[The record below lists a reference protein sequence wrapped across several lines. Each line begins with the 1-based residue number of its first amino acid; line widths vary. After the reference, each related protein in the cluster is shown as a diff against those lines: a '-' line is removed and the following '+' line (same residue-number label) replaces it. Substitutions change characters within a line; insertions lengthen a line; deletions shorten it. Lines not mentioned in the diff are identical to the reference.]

1 MIRREAINLRVNDV
15 ECAGTFF
22 YNLINDDISK
32 PPFVLRRESWLEFTV
47 PSNATKKQVDSIVH
61 LFTRDNKEVDVED
74 SGEVY
79 KAFIT
84 DCSVNKLK
92 KIFTGRMEMINKW
105 YE

>member
-1 MIRREAINLRVNDV
+1 MIRREAIDLKVNGV
-15 ECAGTFF
+15 ESAGTFF

-61 LFTRDNKEVDVED
+61 LFTKDNTEVDIED
-74 SGEVY
+74 NGEVY

-84 DCSVNKLK
+84 DWSVDKLK
-92 KIFTGRMEMINKW
+92 KIFTGRMEMIDKW